1 MQETAHVR
9 TYQPTVADRM
19 ECWCDAFRRGL
30 ADRVAQL
37 ELADNPPRVIDVD
50 LVAVRMVGG
59 SEWHPART
67 EEQA

>member
-1 MQETAHVR
+1 MNETAHVR
-9 TYQPTVADRM
+9 TYAPTVADRM
-19 ECWCDAFRRGL
+19 ECWCDSFRRHL

-50 LVAVRMVGG
+50 LVAVRMAQGDMD
-59 SEWHPART
+59 WHPAR